1 MYSLTDHGGMNEGLR
16 VRERLGVADV
26 ITLANA
32 VVGFAAGVVA
42 LSDPRLAARL
52 LLLAAIAD
60 ALDGIAARTFGGT
73 EVGPLLDSVT
83 DVVSFGATPALVVVG
98 VAGAEWGWPTA
109 GLTAAPPAEAVA
121 AVGVGAVFVV
131 FSVLRTALY
140 SRFVG
145 EGENRPGIQNTL
157 GATILAAAYLA
168 GLTWVPGLLAVTA
181 VLAVA
186 MVAPVPYPKLLARDA
201 GILGVVQAAAIVAP
215 LAFGRVLPRFLL
227 VAALGY
233 MFLAPRFYWGE

>member
-1 MYSLTDHGGMNEGLR
+1 MYPLTDRAGMSEGLR
-16 VRERLGVADV
+16 VRERLGVADA
-26 ITLANA
+26 ITLGNA

-42 LSDPRLAARL
+42 LSDPHLAARL
-52 LLLAAIAD
+52 VLLAAIAD

-83 DVVSFGATPALVVVG
+83 DVVSFGATPALLVVG
-98 VAGAEWGWPTA
+98 VAGAGWGWLA
-109 GLTAAPPAEAVA
+109 EGVAAAPLAQAVA
-121 AVGVGAVFVV
+121 AVGVGALFVV
-131 FSVLRTALY
+131 FSVLRTSLY
-140 SRFVG
+140 SEFVG
-145 EGENRPGIQNTL
+145 PDENRPGIQNTL

-181 VLAVA
+181 VLSVA
-186 MVAPVPYPKLLARDA
+186 MVAPIPYPKLLARDA
-201 GILGVVQAAAIVAP
+201 GILGVVQAAAILAP
-215 LAFGRVLPRFLL
+215 LAYDRLLPRFLL

>member
-1 MYSLTDHGGMNEGLR
+1 MYPLTDHGGMNEGLR
-16 VRERLGVADV
+16 VRERLGVADA

-42 LSDPRLAARL
+42 LSDPHLAARL
-52 LLLAAIAD
+52 VLLAAIAD

-83 DVVSFGATPALVVVG
+83 DVVSFGATPALLVVG
-98 VAGAEWGWPTA
+98 IAGAEWGWLA
-109 GLTAAPPAEAVA
+109 DGIAAAPPAQAAA

-140 SRFVG
+140 SEFVG
-145 EGENRPGIQNTL
+145 DGENRPGIQNTL

-168 GLTWVPGLLAVTA
+168 GLTWVPGLLAAAA
-181 VLAVA
+181 VLSVA

-201 GILGVVQAAAIVAP
+201 GILGVVQAAAVLAP